1 MSGQSESQPLSK
13 EQDCADRA
21 NGPTSGAQNDTGW
34 SVYVMICGIQGDCR
48 LMKVPL
54 ALAEQAQV
62 NQTSSQRQPIEG
74 RLAANSTAAT
84 PRRIDGPDHLNADER
99 RFIDEREHISI
110 VGLYIDINERRASEC
125 PPRPPLSNVW
135 PVNWHRGRGRWHFED
150 GDPDME
156 KIDRWLKARDW

>member
-1 MSGQSESQPLSK
+1 MSGQPESKTLSK
-13 EQDCADRA
+13 GQECADTA
-21 NGPTSGAQNDTGW
+21 NGSAPGAQNDTGR
-34 SVYVMICGIQGDCR
+34 SVCVMICGIQGDCR
-48 LMKVPL
+48 LMKSPL

-110 VGLYIDINERRASEC
+110 VGLYRSINRLRAAED

-135 PVNWHRGRGRWHFED
+135 PVNWHRGRGRWHWDE

-156 KIDRWLKARDW
+156 KFDRWYRTRDW